1 MNILSVSNFSFSN
14 PLQFNKTN
22 AQQVSVPKFGLT
34 MAAPLSKDTVSF
46 GSTAKNVNRVIN
58 SKLSRDISK
67 SAKFYEIQVA
77 AIFTSILAPLMST
90 DETPDNVI
98 EYFNVRT
105 KGKDSI
111 GAKSGEIKGK
121 YKAGDIIKGGK
132 KCKTKDVIT
141 LNMTDLLGAKAV
153 LTIGSKQNAKM
164 VVEALTNAVKNGQIR
179 LREIEQKIPK
189 SCMHDE
195 KTLITCAYATDI
207 TLDKMKSVSEK
218 RFNKEVRTDYRD
230 FTPSNYSA
238 LHFLFDVLLKD
249 PEDKSVWKT
258 VEVQVLGHDVNEF
271 KELDDILYKLLNG
284 KNVDKK
290 YNSIKQVLQPII
302 LPKGL
307 YDLYDERNEQ
317 HKAKCKEEGKKYRAL
332 TYAQFTNTLTED
344 DLVAM
349 KCPKYVLEMSKEE
362 LASNMTQR
370 DAFNRYRADVF
381 LSQRLKGAKP
391 NKDRLGYDGKLIID
405 FLPITDPVLPLKYS
419 MNSLYQLK
427 MECEKKAAKSTK
439 NV

>member
-1 MNILSVSNFSFSN
+1 MNILSVNNFRFSN
-14 PLQFNKTN
+14 PLRFNQTDS
-22 AQQVSVPKFGLT
+22 QPVSAPKFGLT
-34 MAAPLSKDTVSF
+34 MAKPLSKDTVSF
-46 GSTAKNVNRVIN
+46 GATAKNVNRAIN

-67 SAKFYEIQVA
+67 GAKFYEIQVA

-111 GAKSGEIKGK
+111 GAKSGEVKGK
-121 YKAGDIIKGGK
+121 YKTGDIIKGGK
-132 KCKTKDVIT
+132 KCTTKDAIS

-153 LTIGSKQNAKM
+153 LTIGSKHNAKM
-164 VVEALTNAVKNGQIR
+164 VIEALTHALKNGQIR
-179 LREIEQKIPK
+179 LREIEQKVPK
-189 SCMHDE
+189 SCMRDE
-195 KTLITCAYATDI
+195 KTLTTCTYATDS
-207 TLDKMKSVSEK
+207 TLDKMKSASEK
-218 RFNKEVRTDYRD
+218 RFNNEVKTDYRD
-230 FTPSNYSA
+230 YTPSNYSA
-238 LHFLFDVLLKD
+238 LHFLIDVLLKD
-249 PEDKSVWKT
+249 PNGKSVWKT
-258 VEVQVLGHDVNEF
+258 VEVQVLGHDVNEY

-290 YNSIKQVLQPII
+290 YNPIKQVLQPII
-302 LPKGL
+302 LPKAL

-317 HKAKCKEEGKKYRAL
+317 HKAKCKEEGKRYKAL
-332 TYAQFTNTLTED
+332 TYTQFTKTLTEN
-344 DLVAM
+344 DLKEIKA
-349 KCPKYVLEMSKEE
+349 PKHVLDMSKEE

-370 DAFNRYRADVF
+370 DAFNSYRADVF

-391 NKDRLGYDGKLIID
+391 NKDRLGYNGKMIID

-427 MECEKKAAKSTK
+427 EECDKKTPK
-439 NV
+439 NK